1 MRCRFPIWLVLCCAA
16 CSQEPSPVSTSISV
30 VDASGSVAIT
40 LDQTR
45 IEVAP
50 EVEYV
55 LTAISTVPGETTSAG
70 TLDGHPF
77 GLRAGEFFI
86 GPKDYGKPPAGA
98 VVHVRQEGVHFGLEP
113 RGELPAPIPSE

>member
-1 MRCRFPIWLVLCCAA
+1 MPLPHLARPLLRRLLPGA
-16 CSQEPSPVSTSISV
+16 EPRQYEHQRRRRERM
-30 VDASGSVAIT
+30 VAIT